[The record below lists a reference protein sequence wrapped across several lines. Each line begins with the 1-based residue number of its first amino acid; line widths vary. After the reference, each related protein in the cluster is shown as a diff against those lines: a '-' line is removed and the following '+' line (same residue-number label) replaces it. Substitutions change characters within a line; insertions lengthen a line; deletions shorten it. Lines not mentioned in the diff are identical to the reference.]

1 MVFSPF
7 FAVVRKPM
15 FFKKSGPVY
24 LIAGLGNPGIQ
35 YENTRHNAGFMAIDA
50 LCSAHG
56 VTLRR
61 LKFHAYTEMAELG
74 GQKCL
79 LMKPQTYMNNSGE
92 AVSEAADFYKIAP
105 ENILVFSDD
114 ISLDPGR
121 LRIRRKGSAGGHNG
135 LKSIIQLTG
144 SENFVRVKIGV
155 GKKPAYMDDLADW
168 VLSRF
173 TPDEKKLVESAAKH
187 AAEAAELIVAGE
199 IDRAMNL
206 YNT

>member
-1 MVFSPF
+1 
-7 FAVVRKPM
+7 M
-15 FFKKSGPVY
+15 FFKKSGPAW

-35 YENTRHNAGFMAIDA
+35 YENTRHNAGFIAMDA
-50 LCSAHG
+50 LCRDCG

-61 LKFHAYTEMAELG
+61 LKWRAYTETVEIA

-92 AVSEAADFYKIAP
+92 SVAAAADFYKIPP
-105 ENILVFSDD
+105 EKIVVFSDD

-135 LKSIIQLTG
+135 LKSIIELTG
-144 SENFVRVKIGV
+144 SEDFVRLKIGV

-173 TPDEKKLVESAAKH
+173 TPDEQKLVEEAGEHAAAAAK
-187 AAEAAELIVAGE
+187 LIVAGQ

-206 YNT
+206 YNK

>member
-1 MVFSPF
+1 
-7 FAVVRKPM
+7 M
-15 FFKKSGPVY
+15 FFKKSGPSW

-35 YENTRHNAGFMAIDA
+35 YENTRHNAGFIAMDA
-50 LCSAHG
+50 LCSDCG
-56 VTLRR
+56 VVLRR
-61 LKFHAYTEMAELG
+61 LKFHAYAETAELS

-92 AVSEAADFYKIAP
+92 AVADAADFYKIAP
-105 ENILVFSDD
+105 EHILVFSDD
-114 ISLDPGR
+114 VSLEPGR

-135 LKSIIQLTG
+135 LKSIIELTG
-144 SENFVRVKIGV
+144 SENFVRLKIGV
-155 GKKPAYMDDLADW
+155 GQKPAYMDDLADW

-173 TPDEKKLVESAAKH
+173 TPAEKKLVETAGAH
-187 AAEAAELIVAGE
+187 AAEAAKLIVAGQ

>member
-1 MVFSPF
+1 
-7 FAVVRKPM
+7 M
-15 FFKKSGPVY
+15 FFKKSGPSW

-35 YENTRHNAGFMAIDA
+35 YENTRHNAGFIAMDA
-50 LCSAHG
+50 LCSDCG
-56 VTLRR
+56 VALRR
-61 LKFHAYTEMAELG
+61 LKFHAYAETAELS

-92 AVSEAADFYKIAP
+92 AVADAADFYKIAP
-105 ENILVFSDD
+105 EHILVFSDD
-114 ISLDPGR
+114 VSLKPGR

-135 LKSIIQLTG
+135 LKSIIELTG
-144 SENFVRVKIGV
+144 SENFVRLKIGV
-155 GKKPAYMDDLADW
+155 GQKPAYMDDLADW

-173 TPDEKKLVESAAKH
+173 TPAEKKLVETAGAH
-187 AAEAAELIVAGE
+187 AAEAAKLIVAGQ